1 MHPHSERSYTRRALV
16 RSWSRPAKKYPHQKS
31 LQIFCGDPGLAHR
44 TGTECRTEG
53 PAIVTCAARQS
64 RRAGRAVRRQCAIS
78 SRSGRIAS
86 GIICGTA
93 EAPQRCRSCPSADGV
108 PRNGGF
114 PFKGE
119 RSGSPPKVFSVGL
132 MRGKPAGRG
141 IIFFLVWVTESP
153 NGDPAKCTF
162 CAPGRRGYNTSVSG
176 DVKPVWPEFHLTRS

>member
-1 MHPHSERSYTRRALV
+1 MRFEHDVHLFGVFLYTTCAFSGLEPPSQKTPR
-16 RSWSRPAKKYPHQKS
+16 KKS
-31 LQIFCGDPGLAHR
+31 LQIFCGDPGRAHR

-53 PAIVTCAARQS
+53 PAIVTRKARQS
-64 RRAGRAVRRQCAIS
+64 RRARRAVRRQCAIS
-78 SRSGRIAS
+78 SLSGRIAS

-93 EAPQRCRSCPSADGV
+93 EVPQRRCSCPSAEGV

-141 IIFFLVWVTESP
+141 NNIFYYCRKKREVY
-153 NGDPAKCTF
+153 PA
-162 CAPGRRGYNTSVSG
+162 
-176 DVKPVWPEFHLTRS
+176 